1 MKDNIY
7 NQRVDYSKN
16 LPLEESELPDNPF
29 ELFHGWYEVA
39 LDKVAVDP
47 NAMILSTLKGNQPRG
62 RVVLLKNLDNRGFTY
77 FTNYESDKAKET
89 NIHSQASL
97 TFFWRSLE
105 RQVRIEGSIEK
116 ISTVESDEYFL
127 SRPLGSRI
135 GAWASPQSNQ
145 IKSREELEQ
154 RVDKFKSEFEGKEVV
169 RPENWGGLR
178 LVPTYFEFWQGASSR
193 LHDRI
198 VFEIIN
204 GVWTK
209 KRLAP

>member
-77 FTNYESDKAKET
+77 FTNYESDKAKEKYLVT
-89 NIHSQASL
+89 
-97 TFFWRSLE
+97 
-105 RQVRIEGSIEK
+105 EK
-116 ISTVESDEYFL
+116 ISHGTKEGFIDS
-127 SRPLGSRI
+127 SRI
-135 GAWASPQSNQ
+135 VLC
-145 IKSREELEQ
+145 KSSLNNAMGFMDVSLTKNAESVIVDRYSFIHSFIHNIYAPGKIILE
-154 RVDKFKSEFEGKEVV
+154 
-169 RPENWGGLR
+169 N
-178 LVPTYFEFWQGASSR
+178 
-193 LHDRI
+193 
-198 VFEIIN
+198 
-204 GVWTK
+204 K
-209 KRLAP
+209 KRWTEKAPSNLFMDYTKIHL